1 MFLPLEIL
9 KSCVTPLG
17 WKFQAGQKPRPM
29 EIPLEFFLNTPPQNS
44 SSSLGA
50 TSLPMPFC
58 HTKCQYNVLGGWV
71 GKNIFITTLCM
82 TKRKSGSKKRNSISK
97 EKIYIN
103 KN

>member
-50 TSLPMPFC
+50 TSLPILSHKM
-58 HTKCQYNVLGGWV
+58 
-71 GKNIFITTLCM
+71 
-82 TKRKSGSKKRNSISK
+82 SI
-97 EKIYIN
+97 
-103 KN
+103 